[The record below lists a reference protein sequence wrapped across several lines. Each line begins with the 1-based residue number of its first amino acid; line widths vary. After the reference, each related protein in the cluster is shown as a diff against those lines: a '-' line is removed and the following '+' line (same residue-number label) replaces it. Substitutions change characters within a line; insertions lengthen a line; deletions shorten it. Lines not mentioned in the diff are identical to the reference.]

1 MTELTRNPKALGAL
15 IRRTR
20 KKSGLTQSNLGD
32 RAGLRQETISLVE
45 TGNPATRIDT
55 ILNILAVLDLEIS
68 IGPRTKGTQIELE
81 NIF

>member
-1 MTELTRNPKALGAL
+1 MTDLARNPKAFGTL

-20 KKSGLTQSNLGD
+20 KKTGLTQSDLGD

-55 ILNILAVLDLEIS
+55 ILNILAALDLEIS
-68 IGPRTKGTQIELE
+68 VGV
-81 NIF
+81 